1 MFIWTKRA
9 RYPMWLSGAKKIV
22 KHFAAHELFC
32 SCTIVQLVH
41 LPRLTKNTMK
51 AELLSQGAGKSLN
64 IFNWFRQA
72 FGQVTCSSSGHQDI
86 HHKTRFICY
95 RCQYFC
101 VIDNFLLQVLKSANN
116 LLISQSINSRL
127 VLTCVHFSHCNSEN
141 SSLEHIAQIKEK
153 AQCNCLG

>member
-1 MFIWTKRA
+1 
-9 RYPMWLSGAKKIV
+9 
-22 KHFAAHELFC
+22 
-32 SCTIVQLVH
+32 
-41 LPRLTKNTMK
+41 MK

-116 LLISQSINSRL
+116 LLISQSINSGTRCLMLHLGSYLLLPDTEGHHLVMHQILPVTRRL
-127 VLTCVHFSHCNSEN
+127 PSEGFCA
-141 SSLEHIAQIKEK
+141 SID
-153 AQCNCLG
+153 